1 MNTFV
6 FYCKMSAVRTRFA
19 RKTEKYGVK
28 PMALISA
35 HGISL
40 SFSERVVF
48 SDVSFDIYKKDKIGF
63 IGVNGAGKTTLFKL
77 LTRQL
82 DPDSGDIFINRDSSL
97 GYMEQHAC
105 SGSERTLFDEL
116 LTVFDDVITA
126 EKELDEIAE
135 KLSGDFSA
143 DSGLIE
149 RQQYLLELFERRG
162 GLTYKSR
169 ARSALLG
176 LGFEESDFSLPCSL
190 LSGGQRSKV
199 SLAKLL
205 LSKADLLLLDEP
217 TNHLDIESIGW
228 LEAWLSEYSG
238 TFVVISH
245 DRYFLDKVTNRTF
258 ELENGKFYCTNGNY
272 SRYHELKAE
281 RRKNAER
288 VYDSTMKEVKRIQ
301 GIIEQQ
307 KTFSQE
313 RNYITIA
320 SKQKSIDRLLDGLEK
335 PERELDSI
343 HFSFKTNIVSG
354 NEVLSCENLSK
365 AFESKEL
372 FSGVSMLIERAE
384 RVFITGEN
392 GCGKSTLL
400 KMILGKLRRD
410 SGKIILGANVRIGY
424 FDQTLAEISNNKTV
438 LDEVWDDFRSMPETQ
453 VRNALAAFLFKGD
466 DVYKI
471 TSSLSGGEKARLAL
485 LKLMLSG
492 ANFLILDEPTNHL
505 DIKSREALEA
515 SFDSFDGT
523 MLVVSHDRYFINRL
537 ATRILRL
544 HRGGVD
550 SYPGN
555 YDNYL
560 EHRIDRTI
568 QTEREKP
575 APKENTYKIQK
586 ELESLKRR
594 TKGRISRLEEQID
607 ALDAE
612 LSGIQN
618 EISSPEN
625 AADYEK
631 ILTLTDKLGKA
642 TEKQEQ
648 LMLKWQTLIEE
659 LEKLESGM

>member
-1 MNTFV
+1 
-6 FYCKMSAVRTRFA
+6 
-19 RKTEKYGVK
+19 
-28 PMALISA
+28 MALISA
-35 HGISL
+35 HSVSL
-40 SFSERVVF
+40 SFSDRVIF
-48 SDVSFDIYKKDKIGF
+48 SDVSFDVYKKDKIGF

-77 LTRQL
+77 FTRQL
-82 DPDSGDIFINRDSSL
+82 EPDGGDVFISRDATL

-105 SGSERTLFDEL
+105 SGSDRTLFDEL
-116 LTVFDDVITA
+116 LTVFDDVISA

-135 KLSGDFSA
+135 KLNGEFSGDA
-143 DSGLIE
+143 ELIT

-169 ARSALLG
+169 TRSALIG
-176 LGFEESDFSLPCSL
+176 LGFEEKDFSLSCSL

-217 TNHLDIESIGW
+217 TNHLDIESIDW
-228 LEAWLSEYSG
+228 LEGWLSEYSG
-238 TFVVISH
+238 TFIVISH

-258 ELENGKFYCTNGNY
+258 ELENGKIFCANGNY
-272 SRYHELKAE
+272 SRFHELKAE

-288 VYDSTMKEVKRIQ
+288 VYDNTIKEVKRIQ

-343 HFSFKTNIVSG
+343 RFSFKTNLVSG
-354 NEVLSCENLSK
+354 NEVLLCENLSK
-365 AFESKEL
+365 AFENREL
-372 FSGVSMLIERAE
+372 FENVSMLIERGE

-400 KMILGKLRRD
+400 KMILGRLRRD
-410 SGKIILGANVRIGY
+410 SGKITLGANVKIGY
-424 FDQTLAEISNNKTV
+424 FDQTLAEISTNKTV
-438 LDEVWDDFRSMPETQ
+438 LDEVWDDYRAMPETQ

-492 ANFLILDEPTNHL
+492 ANFLVLDEPTNHL
-505 DIKSREALEA
+505 DIKSREALES
-515 SFDSFDGT
+515 SFDTFDGT

-537 ATRILRL
+537 STRILRL
-544 HRGGVD
+544 HKNGVD

-555 YDNYL
+555 YDSFA
-560 EHRIDRTI
+560 EHRIDRTVKP
-568 QTEREKP
+568 EREK
-575 APKENTYKIQK
+575 AALKENTYKKQK

-594 TKGRISRLEEQID
+594 TRGKISRLEEQID
-607 ALDAE
+607 FLDGE
-612 LSGIQN
+612 LEKIQG
-618 EISSPEN
+618 EISAPEN

-631 ILTLTDKLGKA
+631 ILTLTDKLHET

-648 LMLKWQTLIEE
+648 LMLEWQELTEE
-659 LEKLESGM
+659 LEKLESRE

>member
-1 MNTFV
+1 
-6 FYCKMSAVRTRFA
+6 
-19 RKTEKYGVK
+19 
-28 PMALISA
+28 MALISA
-35 HGISL
+35 HSVSL
-40 SFSERVVF
+40 SFSDRVIF
-48 SDVSFDIYKKDKIGF
+48 SDVSFDVYKKDKIGF

-77 LTRQL
+77 FTRQL
-82 DPDSGDIFINRDSSL
+82 EPDGGDVFISRDATL

-105 SGSERTLFDEL
+105 SGSDRTLFDEL
-116 LTVFDDVITA
+116 LTVFDDVISA

-135 KLSGDFSA
+135 KLNGEFSGDA
-143 DSGLIE
+143 ELIA

-169 ARSALLG
+169 TRSALIG
-176 LGFEESDFSLPCSL
+176 LGFEEKDFSLSCSL

-217 TNHLDIESIGW
+217 TNHLDIESIDW
-228 LEAWLSEYSG
+228 LEGWLSEYSG
-238 TFVVISH
+238 TFIVISH

-258 ELENGKFYCTNGNY
+258 ELENGKIFCANGNY
-272 SRYHELKAE
+272 SRFHELKAE

-288 VYDSTMKEVKRIQ
+288 VYDNTIKEVKRIQ

-343 HFSFKTNIVSG
+343 RFSFKTNLVSG
-354 NEVLSCENLSK
+354 NEVLLCENLSK
-365 AFESKEL
+365 AFENREL
-372 FSGVSMLIERAE
+372 FENVSMLIERGE

-400 KMILGKLRRD
+400 KMILGRLRRD
-410 SGKIILGANVRIGY
+410 SGKITLGANVKIGY
-424 FDQTLAEISNNKTV
+424 FDQTLAEISTNKTV
-438 LDEVWDDFRSMPETQ
+438 LDEVWDDYRAMPETQ

-492 ANFLILDEPTNHL
+492 ANFLVLDEPTNHL
-505 DIKSREALEA
+505 DIKSREALES
-515 SFDSFDGT
+515 SFDTFDGT

-537 ATRILRL
+537 STRILRL
-544 HRGGVD
+544 HKNGVD

-555 YDNYL
+555 YDSFV
-560 EHRIDRTI
+560 EHQIDRTVKP
-568 QTEREKP
+568 EREK
-575 APKENTYKIQK
+575 AALKENTYKKQK

-594 TKGRISRLEEQID
+594 TRGKISRLEEQID
-607 ALDAE
+607 FLDGE
-612 LSGIQN
+612 LEKIQG
-618 EISSPEN
+618 EISAPEN

-631 ILTLTDKLGKA
+631 ILTLTDKLHET

-648 LMLKWQTLIEE
+648 LMLEWQELTEE
-659 LEKLESGM
+659 LDKLESGE

>member
-1 MNTFV
+1 
-6 FYCKMSAVRTRFA
+6 
-19 RKTEKYGVK
+19 
-28 PMALISA
+28 MALISA
-35 HGISL
+35 HSVSL

-48 SDVSFDIYKKDKIGF
+48 SDVSFDVYKKDKVGF
-63 IGVNGAGKTTLFKL
+63 IGINGAGKTTLFKL

-82 DPDSGDIFINRDSSL
+82 EPDSGDIFISRDATL

-105 SGSERTLFDEL
+105 AGSDRTLFDEL
-116 LTVFDDVITA
+116 LTVFDDVISA
-126 EKELDEIAE
+126 EKELDDIAE
-135 KLSGDFSA
+135 KLNGSFSGDA
-143 DSGLIE
+143 GLIA

-176 LGFEESDFSLPCSL
+176 LGFAESDFSLPCSL

-217 TNHLDIESIGW
+217 TNHLDIESIDW
-228 LEAWLSEYSG
+228 LEGWLSEYGG
-238 TFVVISH
+238 TFIVISH

-258 ELENGKFYCTNGNY
+258 ELENGKFFCTNGNY

-288 VYDSTMKEVKRIQ
+288 VYDNTMKEVKRIR

-335 PERELDSI
+335 PEKELDSI
-343 HFSFKTNIVSG
+343 HFSFKTNLVSG
-354 NEVLSCENLSK
+354 NEVLLCENVSK

-372 FSGVSMLIERAE
+372 FRDVSILIERGE

-410 SGKIILGANVRIGY
+410 SGKITLGANVKIGY
-424 FDQTLAEISNNKTV
+424 FDQTLAEISNSKTV
-438 LDEVWDDFRSMPETQ
+438 LDEIWDDYRAMPETQ
-453 VRNALAAFLFKGD
+453 IRNALAAFLFKGD

-492 ANFLILDEPTNHL
+492 ANFLVLDEPTNHL

-515 SFDSFDGT
+515 SFDTFDGT

-537 ATRILRL
+537 STRILRL
-544 HRGGVD
+544 HKGGVD

-555 YDNYL
+555 YDSYI
-560 EHRIDRTI
+560 EHRIDRTAKP
-568 QTEREKP
+568 EKEKT
-575 APKENTYKIQK
+575 APKENTYKKQK

-594 TKGRISRLEEQID
+594 TKGKISRLEEQID
-607 ALDAE
+607 SLDGE
-612 LSGIQN
+612 LEKIQS
-618 EISSPEN
+618 EIAAPEN

-631 ILTLTDKLGKA
+631 ILSLTDKLHE
-642 TEKQEQ
+642 TTNKQEQ
-648 LMLKWQTLIEE
+648 LMLEWQGLTEE
-659 LEKLESGM
+659 LEKLENGE

>member
-1 MNTFV
+1 
-6 FYCKMSAVRTRFA
+6 
-19 RKTEKYGVK
+19 
-28 PMALISA
+28 MALISA
-35 HGISL
+35 HSVSL
-40 SFSERVVF
+40 SFSDRVIF
-48 SDVSFDIYKKDKIGF
+48 SDVSFDVYKKDKIGF

-77 LTRQL
+77 FTRQL
-82 DPDSGDIFINRDSSL
+82 EPDGGDVFISRDATL

-105 SGSERTLFDEL
+105 SGSDRTLFDEL
-116 LTVFDDVITA
+116 LTVFDDVISA

-135 KLSGDFSA
+135 KLNGQFSGDA
-143 DSGLIE
+143 ELIA

-169 ARSALLG
+169 TRSALIG
-176 LGFEESDFSLPCSL
+176 LGFEEKDFSLSCSL

-217 TNHLDIESIGW
+217 TNHLDIESIDW
-228 LEAWLSEYSG
+228 LEGWLSEYSG
-238 TFVVISH
+238 TFIVISH

-258 ELENGKFYCTNGNY
+258 ELENGKIFCANGNY
-272 SRYHELKAE
+272 SRFHELKAE

-288 VYDSTMKEVKRIQ
+288 VYDNTIKEVKRIQ

-343 HFSFKTNIVSG
+343 RFSFKTNLVSG
-354 NEVLSCENLSK
+354 NEVLLCENLSK
-365 AFESKEL
+365 AFENREL
-372 FSGVSMLIERAE
+372 FENVSMLIERGE

-400 KMILGKLRRD
+400 KMILGRLRRD
-410 SGKIILGANVRIGY
+410 SGKITLGANVKIGY
-424 FDQTLAEISNNKTV
+424 FDQTLAEISTNKTV
-438 LDEVWDDFRSMPETQ
+438 LDEVWDDYRAMPETQ

-492 ANFLILDEPTNHL
+492 ANFLVLDEPTNHL
-505 DIKSREALEA
+505 DIKSREALES
-515 SFDSFDGT
+515 SFDTFDGT

-537 ATRILRL
+537 STRILRL
-544 HRGGVD
+544 HKNGVD

-555 YDNYL
+555 YDSFV
-560 EHRIDRTI
+560 EHRIDRTVKP
-568 QTEREKP
+568 EREK
-575 APKENTYKIQK
+575 AALKENTYKKQK

-594 TKGRISRLEEQID
+594 TRGKISRLEEQID
-607 ALDAE
+607 FLDGE
-612 LSGIQN
+612 LEKIQG
-618 EISSPEN
+618 EISAPEN

-631 ILTLTDKLGKA
+631 ILTLTDKLHET

-648 LMLKWQTLIEE
+648 LMLEWQE
-659 LEKLESGM
+659 LT

>member
-1 MNTFV
+1 
-6 FYCKMSAVRTRFA
+6 
-19 RKTEKYGVK
+19 
-28 PMALISA
+28 MALISA
-35 HGISL
+35 HSVSL
-40 SFSERVVF
+40 SFSDRVIF
-48 SDVSFDIYKKDKIGF
+48 SDVSFDVYKKDKIGF

-77 LTRQL
+77 FTRQL
-82 DPDSGDIFINRDSSL
+82 EPDGGDVFISRDATL

-105 SGSERTLFDEL
+105 SGSDRTLFDEL
-116 LTVFDDVITA
+116 LTVFDDVISA

-135 KLSGDFSA
+135 KLNGEFSGDA
-143 DSGLIE
+143 ELIA

-169 ARSALLG
+169 TRSALIG
-176 LGFEESDFSLPCSL
+176 LGFEEKDFSLSCSL

-217 TNHLDIESIGW
+217 TNHLDIESIDW
-228 LEAWLSEYSG
+228 LEGWLSEYSG
-238 TFVVISH
+238 TFIVISH

-258 ELENGKFYCTNGNY
+258 ELENGKIFCANGNY
-272 SRYHELKAE
+272 SRFHELKAE

-288 VYDSTMKEVKRIQ
+288 VYDNTIKEVKRIQ

-343 HFSFKTNIVSG
+343 RFSFKTNLVSG
-354 NEVLSCENLSK
+354 NEVLLCENLSK
-365 AFESKEL
+365 AFENREL
-372 FSGVSMLIERAE
+372 FENVSMLIERGE

-400 KMILGKLRRD
+400 KMILGRLRRD
-410 SGKIILGANVRIGY
+410 SGKITLGANVKIGY
-424 FDQTLAEISNNKTV
+424 FDQTLAEISTNKTV
-438 LDEVWDDFRSMPETQ
+438 LDEVWDDYRAMPETQ

-492 ANFLILDEPTNHL
+492 ANFLVLDEPTNHL
-505 DIKSREALEA
+505 DIKSREALES
-515 SFDSFDGT
+515 SFDTFDGT

-537 ATRILRL
+537 STRILRL
-544 HRGGVD
+544 HKNGVD

-555 YDNYL
+555 YDSFV
-560 EHRIDRTI
+560 EHRIDRTVKP
-568 QTEREKP
+568 EREK
-575 APKENTYKIQK
+575 AAFKENTYKKQK

-594 TKGRISRLEEQID
+594 TRGKISRLEEQID
-607 ALDAE
+607 SLDGE
-612 LSGIQN
+612 LEKIQG
-618 EISSPEN
+618 EISAPEN

-631 ILTLTDKLGKA
+631 ILTLTDKLHET

-648 LMLKWQTLIEE
+648 LMLEWQELTEE
-659 LEKLESGM
+659 LDKLESGE

>member
-1 MNTFV
+1 
-6 FYCKMSAVRTRFA
+6 
-19 RKTEKYGVK
+19 
-28 PMALISA
+28 MALISA
-35 HGISL
+35 HSVSL

-48 SDVSFDIYKKDKIGF
+48 SDVSFDVYKKDKVGF
-63 IGVNGAGKTTLFKL
+63 IGMNGAGKTTLFKL

-82 DPDSGDIFINRDSSL
+82 EPDSGDIFISRDATL

-105 SGSERTLFDEL
+105 AGSDRTLFDEL
-116 LTVFDDVITA
+116 LTVFDDVISA
-126 EKELDEIAE
+126 EKELDDIAE
-135 KLSGDFSA
+135 KLNGSFSGDA
-143 DSGLIE
+143 GLIA

-176 LGFEESDFSLPCSL
+176 LGFAESDFSLPCSL

-217 TNHLDIESIGW
+217 TNHLDIESIDW
-228 LEAWLSEYSG
+228 LEGWLSEYGG
-238 TFVVISH
+238 TFIVISH
-245 DRYFLDKVTNRTF
+245 DRYFLDKVTNCTF
-258 ELENGKFYCTNGNY
+258 ELENGKFFCTNGNY

-288 VYDSTMKEVKRIQ
+288 VYDNTMKEVKRIR

-335 PERELDSI
+335 PEKELDSI
-343 HFSFKTNIVSG
+343 HFSFKTNLVSG
-354 NEVLSCENLSK
+354 NEVLLCENVSK

-372 FSGVSMLIERAE
+372 FRDVSILIERGE

-410 SGKIILGANVRIGY
+410 SGKITLGANVKIGY
-424 FDQTLAEISNNKTV
+424 FDQTLAEISNSKTV
-438 LDEVWDDFRSMPETQ
+438 LDEIWDDYRAMPETQ
-453 VRNALAAFLFKGD
+453 IRNALAAFLFKGD

-492 ANFLILDEPTNHL
+492 ANFLVLDEPTNHL

-515 SFDSFDGT
+515 SFDTFDGT

-537 ATRILRL
+537 STRILRL
-544 HRGGVD
+544 HKGGVD

-555 YDNYL
+555 YDSYI
-560 EHRIDRTI
+560 EHRIDRTAKP
-568 QTEREKP
+568 EKEKT
-575 APKENTYKIQK
+575 APRENTYKKQK

-594 TKGRISRLEEQID
+594 TKGKISRLEEQID
-607 ALDAE
+607 SLDGE
-612 LSGIQN
+612 LEKIQS
-618 EISSPEN
+618 EIAAPEN

-631 ILTLTDKLGKA
+631 ILSLTDKLHE
-642 TEKQEQ
+642 TTNKQEQ
-648 LMLKWQTLIEE
+648 LMLEWQELTEE
-659 LEKLESGM
+659 LEKLENGE

>member
-1 MNTFV
+1 
-6 FYCKMSAVRTRFA
+6 
-19 RKTEKYGVK
+19 
-28 PMALISA
+28 MALISA
-35 HGISL
+35 HSVSL
-40 SFSERVVF
+40 SFSDRVIF
-48 SDVSFDIYKKDKIGF
+48 SDVSFDVYKKDKIGF

-77 LTRQL
+77 FTRQL
-82 DPDSGDIFINRDSSL
+82 EPDGGDVFISRDATL

-105 SGSERTLFDEL
+105 SGSDRTLFDEL
-116 LTVFDDVITA
+116 LTVFDDVISA

-135 KLSGDFSA
+135 KLNGEFSGDA
-143 DSGLIE
+143 ELIA

-169 ARSALLG
+169 TRSALIG
-176 LGFEESDFSLPCSL
+176 LGFEEKDFSLSCSL

-217 TNHLDIESIGW
+217 TNHLDIESIDW
-228 LEAWLSEYSG
+228 LEGWLSEYSG
-238 TFVVISH
+238 TFIVISH

-258 ELENGKFYCTNGNY
+258 ELENGKIFCANGNY
-272 SRYHELKAE
+272 SRFHELKAE

-288 VYDSTMKEVKRIQ
+288 VYDNTIKEVKRIQ

-343 HFSFKTNIVSG
+343 RFSFKTNLVSG
-354 NEVLSCENLSK
+354 NEVLLCENLSK
-365 AFESKEL
+365 AFENREL
-372 FSGVSMLIERAE
+372 FENVSMLIERGE

-400 KMILGKLRRD
+400 KMILGRLRRD
-410 SGKIILGANVRIGY
+410 SGKITLGANVKIGY
-424 FDQTLAEISNNKTV
+424 FDQTLAEISTNKTV
-438 LDEVWDDFRSMPETQ
+438 LDEVWDDYRAMPETQ

-492 ANFLILDEPTNHL
+492 ANFLVLDEPTNHL
-505 DIKSREALEA
+505 DIKSREALES
-515 SFDSFDGT
+515 SFDTFDGT

-537 ATRILRL
+537 STRILRL
-544 HRGGVD
+544 HKNGVD

-555 YDNYL
+555 YDSFV
-560 EHRIDRTI
+560 EHRIDRTVKP
-568 QTEREKP
+568 EREK
-575 APKENTYKIQK
+575 AALKENTYKKQK

-594 TKGRISRLEEQID
+594 TRGKISRLEEQID
-607 ALDAE
+607 FLDGE
-612 LSGIQN
+612 LEKIQG
-618 EISSPEN
+618 EISAPEN

-631 ILTLTDKLGKA
+631 ILTLTDKLHET

-648 LMLKWQTLIEE
+648 LMLEWQELTEE
-659 LEKLESGM
+659 LEKLESRE